1 MQKIEITGMILVA
14 LSLAGLIFNPEFISG
29 IFDAMLN
36 KSYPII
42 VKVFLTGKVGV
53 AIIISVLI
61 GRILERFG
69 FTDALMRLL
78 LPITRLIKVN
88 SSVLIPSVYNIL
100 GDINAAGRI
109 AGPILVKAGATKDE
123 QKIAICTMVQSQQ
136 SFSTFMFS
144 IIALTAIKANV
155 FVIILLS
162 VFAPLV
168 IVPALLRLVL
178 WRDTRAVPLEEM
190 PTFTPDTGVLPTIFG
205 AAREG
210 AELLFLLIIPAVG
223 VIFAMIGALE
233 YVGIWKPI
241 ESGLTS
247 VLSALSIDP
256 KTGIVSILASPTL
269 AAAQLKDVATTL
281 SPEMV
286 IGSVVLAASGFP
298 LSVIF
303 GQIPAI
309 WSDSTDLTHFEAM
322 GAAVIGAVMRLIT
335 GRSCGHLSGQAAL
348 VRFTFNPYGF
358 ICSWVFLCVWQGLKP
373 KNLHPRF

>member
-1 MQKIEITGMILVA
+1 MNEAAAEAKSGRGLRKIEITGLILVG
-14 LSLAGLIFNPEFISG
+14 LSLMGLIFNPQFISG

-61 GRILERFG
+61 GRILERLG

-78 LPITRLIKVN
+78 LPITRLIGVN

-109 AGPILVKAGATKDE
+109 AGPILVKAGTTKDE

-144 IIALTAIKANV
+144 IIALTAIQAKV
-155 FVIILLS
+155 FLIILLS
-162 VFAPLV
+162 VFAPLF
-168 IVPALLRLVL
+168 IVPALLKLTL
-178 WRDTRAVPLEEM
+178 WRDTRAVPLDEM
-190 PTFTPDTGVLPTIFG
+190 PAFTPDTGVLPTIFG

-233 YVGIWKPI
+233 YVGVWKPF

-247 VLSALSIDP
+247 LLSALSIDP

-269 AAAQLKDVATTL
+269 ATAQLKDIAATL
-281 SPEMV
+281 SPQLV

-298 LSVIF
+298 LSVVF

-309 WSDSTDLTHFEAM
+309 WSDSTDLNHFEAM
-322 GAAVIGAVMRLIT
+322 GAAVLGAVMRLIT
-335 GRSCGHLSGQAAL
+335 GGVIA
-348 VRFTFNPYGF
+348 TFLTK
-358 ICSWVFLCVWQGLKP
+358 IL
-373 KNLHPRF
+373 

>member
-1 MQKIEITGMILVA
+1 MNEAVAQKKSVKRLRRIEIIGLGLVC
-14 LSLAGLIFNPEFISG
+14 LSLLGLLFSPQSISG

-36 KSYPII
+36 KSYPIM
-42 VKVFLTGKVGV
+42 VKVFLTGKVGA

-61 GRILERFG
+61 GRILERCG

-78 LPITRLIKVN
+78 LPITRIIGVN
-88 SSVLIPSVYNIL
+88 SAVLVPSVYNIL

-144 IIALTAIKANV
+144 IIILTAIQAKV
-155 FVIILLS
+155 FVVILLS
-162 VFAPLV
+162 VFAPLL
-168 IVPALLRLVL
+168 IVPALMKMTI
-178 WRDTRAVPLEEM
+178 WRNTRAVPLNEM
-190 PTFTPDTGVLPTIFG
+190 PRFTPEADLLTTIFG

-223 VIFAMIGALE
+223 VIFALIGALE
-233 YVGIWKPI
+233 YVGVWKPI

-247 VLSALSIDP
+247 LLTALSIDP
-256 KTGIVSILASPTL
+256 KSGIVSILASPTL
-269 AAAQLKDVATTL
+269 ATAQLKDIATTL
-281 SPEMV
+281 PPETV

-309 WSDSTDLTHFEAM
+309 WSDTTELTHLEAL
-322 GAAVIGAVMRLIT
+322 GAAVTGAVMRLIT
-335 GRSCGHLSGQAAL
+335 AGLIA
-348 VRFTFNPYGF
+348 
-358 ICSWVFLCVWQGLKP
+358 IFLAKL
-373 KNLHPRF
+373 LL

>member
-1 MQKIEITGMILVA
+1 MNEAVAKGRTRSRLRGIEISGLVLVG
-14 LSLAGLIFNPEFISG
+14 LSLIGLIFNPQFISG

-61 GRILERFG
+61 GRVLERFG

-78 LPITRLIKVN
+78 LPITRIIKVN
-88 SSVLIPSVYNIL
+88 SAVIIPSVYNIL

-136 SFSTFMFS
+136 SFSTFMFC
-144 IIALTAIKANV
+144 IIALTAIQAKV
-155 FVIILLS
+155 FVIIFLS
-162 VFAPLV
+162 VFAPLF
-168 IVPALLRLVL
+168 IVPGLLRLVL

-190 PTFTPDTGVLPTIFG
+190 PKFTPDTGVLPTIFG

-233 YVGIWKPI
+233 YVGVWQPL
-241 ESGLTS
+241 ETGLNWL
-247 VLSALSIDP
+247 LSALSIDP

-269 AAAQLKDVATTL
+269 ATAQLKDAAAGMPPHL
-281 SPEMV
+281 V

-309 WSDSTDLTHFEAM
+309 WSDATDLTHFEAM
-322 GAAVIGAVMRLIT
+322 GAAVLGAAMRLIT
-335 GRSCGHLSGQAAL
+335 AGL
-348 VRFTFNPYGF
+348 VATLLTP
-358 ICSWVFLCVWQGLKP
+358 LL
-373 KNLHPRF
+373 L

>member
-1 MQKIEITGMILVA
+1 MSEAVVDSERKNKLRGIEITGLILVG
-14 LSLAGLIFNPEFISG
+14 LCLLGLIFNPNFIAG

-36 KSYPII
+36 KAYPII

-61 GRILERFG
+61 GRILERCG
-69 FTDALMRLL
+69 FTDALMRLF
-78 LPITRLIKVN
+78 LPITRLLGVN
-88 SSVLIPSVYNIL
+88 SSVIIPSVYNIL

-136 SFSTFMFS
+136 SFSTFMFCL
-144 IIALTAIKANV
+144 IALTAIQAKV
-155 FVIILLS
+155 FAVILLS

-168 IVPALLRLVL
+168 IVPWLMRMTI

-190 PTFTPDTGVLPTIFG
+190 PSFTPDTGVLPTIFG

-233 YVGIWKPI
+233 YVGIWAPI
-241 ESGLTS
+241 KSGLTS
-247 VLSALSIDP
+247 FLSFLSIDP

-269 AAAQLKDVATTL
+269 ASAQLKGAAAGMDPKL
-281 SPEMV
+281 V

-309 WSDSTDLTHFEAM
+309 WSESTDLSHLEAM
-322 GAAVIGAVMRLIT
+322 GAAVLGAVMRLLT
-335 GRSCGHLSGQAAL
+335 AGFVA
-348 VRFTFNPYGF
+348 TFLTA
-358 ICSWVFLCVWQGLKP
+358 FLL
-373 KNLHPRF
+373 

>member
-1 MQKIEITGMILVA
+1 MNEIAAQVKPGKKLRKIEIVGLILVV
-14 LSLAGLIFNPEFISG
+14 LSLLGLIFNPQFISG

-36 KSYPII
+36 KAYPIM

-69 FTDALMRLL
+69 FTDALMRIF
-78 LPITRLIKVN
+78 LPITRVIGVN
-88 SSVLIPSVYNIL
+88 SSVIVPSVYNIL

-136 SFSTFMFS
+136 SFSTFMFC
-144 IIALTAIKANV
+144 IIALTAIQANV
-155 FVIILLS
+155 FVVIALS
-162 VFAPLV
+162 VFAPLF
-168 IVPALLRLVL
+168 IVPGLLKLTI
-178 WRDTRAVPLEEM
+178 WRDTKAVPLEEM
-190 PTFTPDTGVLPTIFG
+190 PSFTPDTGVLPTIFG
-205 AAREG
+205 AAKEG

-223 VIFAMIGALE
+223 VIFALIGALE
-233 YVGIWKPI
+233 FIGVWHPI

-247 VLSALSIDP
+247 LLSTLSIDP
-256 KTGIVSILASPTL
+256 KSGIVSILASPTL
-269 AAAQLKDVATTL
+269 ATAQLKDAVATL
-281 SPEMV
+281 PPQLV

-309 WSDSTDLTHFEAM
+309 WSDATDLTHMEAM
-322 GAAVIGAVMRLIT
+322 GAAVLGAAMRLIT
-335 GRSCGHLSGQAAL
+335 AGAVA
-348 VRFTFNPYGF
+348 TFLTP
-358 ICSWVFLCVWQGLKP
+358 FLL
-373 KNLHPRF
+373 

>member
-1 MQKIEITGMILVA
+1 MNEAVAAIKPRRGIRKIEITGMILVG
-14 LSLAGLIFNPEFISG
+14 LSLLGLIFNPGFISG

-36 KSYPII
+36 KAFPIM
-42 VKVFLTGKVGV
+42 VQVFLTGKVGV

-61 GRILERFG
+61 GRILERCG

-78 LPITRLIKVN
+78 LPVTRLIKIN
-88 SSVLIPSVYNIL
+88 SAVLVPAVYNIL

-136 SFSTFMFS
+136 SFSTFMFC
-144 IIALTAIKANV
+144 IVALTAIQAKV
-155 FVIILLS
+155 FVIILIS
-162 VFAPLV
+162 VFAPLF
-168 IVPALLRLVL
+168 IVPALLKLTL
-178 WRDTRAVPLEEM
+178 WRDTKAVSLEDM
-190 PTFTPDTGVLPTIFG
+190 PSFTPNTGVLPTIFG

-223 VIFAMIGALE
+223 VIFALIGAMDYIGL
-233 YVGIWKPI
+233 WKPI

-247 VLSALSIDP
+247 LLSALSIDP
-256 KTGIVSILASPTL
+256 KSGIVTILASPTL
-269 AAAQLKDVATTL
+269 ATAQLKDVATTL
-281 SPEMV
+281 SPELV

-309 WSDSTDLTHFEAM
+309 WSDATDLTHVEAM
-322 GAAVIGAVMRLIT
+322 GAAVLGAVMRLLT
-335 GRSCGHLSGQAAL
+335 AGFVATVLT
-348 VRFTFNPYGF
+348 RF
-358 ICSWVFLCVWQGLKP
+358 LL
-373 KNLHPRF
+373 

>member
-1 MQKIEITGMILVA
+1 MNEAVAQVKSGKKFRKIEIVGLILVG
-14 LSLAGLIFNPEFISG
+14 LSLLGLIFNPQFISG

-36 KSYPII
+36 RAYPII

-69 FTDALMRLL
+69 FTDALMRIF
-78 LPITRLIKVN
+78 LPVTRIIGVN
-88 SSVLIPSVYNIL
+88 SSVIIPSVYNIL

-109 AGPILVKAGATKDE
+109 AGPILIKAGATKDE

-136 SFSTFMFS
+136 SFSTFMFC
-144 IIALTAIKANV
+144 IIALTAIQSNV
-155 FVIILLS
+155 FLIILLS
-162 VFAPLV
+162 VFAPLF
-168 IVPALLRLVL
+168 IVPALLKLTL

-190 PTFTPDTGVLPTIFG
+190 PSFTPNTGVLPTIFG

-233 YVGIWKPI
+233 FIGLWQPI

-247 VLSALSIDP
+247 LLSALSIDP
-256 KTGIVSILASPTL
+256 KTGIVTMLASPTL
-269 AAAQLKDVATTL
+269 ATAQLKDAVATL
-281 SPEMV
+281 PPQLV

-298 LSVIF
+298 FSVIF

-309 WSDSTDLTHFEAM
+309 WSDATDLTHIEAM
-322 GAAVIGAVMRLIT
+322 GAAVLGAAMRLIT
-335 GRSCGHLSGQAAL
+335 AGAIATLL
-348 VRFTFNPYGF
+348 TP
-358 ICSWVFLCVWQGLKP
+358 FLL
-373 KNLHPRF
+373 

>member
-1 MQKIEITGMILVA
+1 MTEAVVQVKTGKRLRKIEVVGLVLVG
-14 LSLAGLIFNPEFISG
+14 LSLAGLIFNPQFISG

-36 KSYPII
+36 KAYPII

-53 AIIISVLI
+53 AIIISVVI
-61 GRILERFG
+61 GRILERCG
-69 FTDALMRLL
+69 FTDALMRIF
-78 LPITRLIKVN
+78 LPVTRVIGVN
-88 SSVLIPSVYNIL
+88 SSVIIPSVYNIL

-136 SFSTFMFS
+136 SFSTFMFC
-144 IIALTAIKANV
+144 IIALTAIKAKV

-162 VFAPLV
+162 VFAPLF
-168 IVPALLRLVL
+168 IVPWLLKMTL
-178 WRDTRAVPLEEM
+178 WRNTKAVPLEEM
-190 PTFTPDTGVLPTIFG
+190 PSFTPETGILPTIFG

-233 YVGIWKPI
+233 FIGVWAPI
-241 ESGLTS
+241 ESGMTS
-247 VLSALSIDP
+247 LLSALSIDP
-256 KTGIVSILASPTL
+256 KSGIVTMLASPTL
-269 AAAQLKDVATTL
+269 ATAQLKDVATTL
-281 SPEMV
+281 PPQLV

-309 WSDSTDLTHFEAM
+309 WSDATDLTHMEAM
-322 GAAVIGAVMRLIT
+322 GAAVIGAIMRLIT
-335 GRSCGHLSGQAAL
+335 AGVIA
-348 VRFTFNPYGF
+348 TFLT
-358 ICSWVFLCVWQGLKP
+358 SFLL
-373 KNLHPRF
+373 